1 MIVIKA
7 TLAFNNQVIKI
18 CKLVGTYHMEIIKVK
33 NDEVDF
39 VT

>member
-7 TLAFNNQVIKI
+7 TLVFNNQVIKI
-18 CKLVGTYHMEIIKVK
+18 CKLVKK

-39 VT
+39 LPRTWKETKTQ